1 MASMLISV
9 KFDSTMENIQSD
21 NGKIR
26 IMIAENQGIFL
37 HSLISLI
44 GSFEDFLITGTA
56 ADGFELLKKL
66 EGSKPDVI
74 LLDIKK
80 PGLTGI
86 ELTKIIDEKMP
97 WVKVISLSKHNHPF
111 FIKEML
117 KNGVKGFLSKNCT
130 VEELY
135 EGIKRVYHGKTYFC
149 SVCSKVILRD
159 YASESE
165 EGTVDFRTITSREI
179 EIIGYLSDGYSTK
192 EISGKLF
199 ISNKTVERHKSNLL
213 KKMKLRNTAQLVK
226 VAVENG
232 LLIH

>member
-1 MASMLISV
+1 
-9 KFDSTMENIQSD
+9 MEHTQYD

-26 IMIAENQGIFL
+26 LMIAENQGIIL
-37 HSLISLI
+37 QSLISLI
-44 GSFEDFLITGTA
+44 ESLGDFEITGTA
-56 ADGFELLKKL
+56 SNGFELLKKL
-66 EGSKPDVI
+66 EGTKPDVI

-86 ELTKIIDEKMP
+86 EVTRIIDEKMP
-97 WVKVISLSKHNHPF
+97 WVKVISLSRHNHPF

-117 KNGVKGFLSKNCT
+117 KHGVKGFLSKNCT
-130 VEELY
+130 VDELH

-149 SVCSKVILRD
+149 NVCSKVILRD

-165 EGTVDFRTITSREI
+165 AGTVDFRTITSREI

-199 ISNKTVERHKSNLL
+199 ISSKTVERHKSNLL
-213 KKMKLRNTAQLVK
+213 KKMQLRNTAQLVK

>member
-1 MASMLISV
+1 MDKIHG
-9 KFDSTMENIQSD
+9 D

-26 IMIAENQGIFL
+26 IMIAENQGIIL
-37 HSLISLI
+37 HSLIALI
-44 GSFEDFLITGTA
+44 ESFGDFEITGTA
-56 ADGFELLKKL
+56 CDGYELLKKL
-66 EGSKPDVI
+66 EGNKPDVVI
-74 LLDIKK
+74 IDVKK

-86 ELTKIIDEKMP
+86 EVTRIIDEKMP
-97 WVKVISLSKHNHPF
+97 WVKVISLSRHNHPF

-117 KNGVKGFLSKNCT
+117 KHGAKGFLSKNCT
-130 VEELY
+130 VAELQ
-135 EGIKRVYHGKTYFC
+135 EGIKSVYIGKTYFC
-149 SVCSKVILRD
+149 SLCSKVILRD
-159 YASESE
+159 YISEPEVGS
-165 EGTVDFRTITSREI
+165 VDFRTITPREV

-192 EISGKLF
+192 EISDKLF